1 MVGHL
6 VDAHL
11 VGPRADRGDEAV
23 RGPPNYPSAECR
35 LYAFARARGAP
46 SRSEGADGAS
56 SGDTRRRTARESS
69 DDLVDPGTFV
79 ESGRFAIAAQRARR
93 DLTEHPSRRPRRGH
107 RSHQR
112 GPVRRSGCLR
122 GPRLLRRASSASA
135 RRTLKCSE
143 FAGIRLHPSATCPR
157 DLRFSRDAGASTRLR
172 VRSSPSSAESVPAS
186 EFCSSDTAEFGGV
199 QHRRAGPHACP
210 RRPWGQSAGLRPR
223 ARIRVHSHTISGWR

>member
-1 MVGHL
+1 VVGHL

-79 ESGRFAIAAQRARR
+79 ESGRLAIAAQRARR
-93 DLTEHPSRRPRRGH
+93 DLTEHPSHGLVAGTARIN
-107 RSHQR
+107 
-112 GPVRRSGCLR
+112 GPVRSGCLR
-122 GPRLLRRASSASA
+122 GPRLLRRASSATA

-157 DLRFSRDAGASTRLR
+157 DLRSSRDAGASARLR